1 VCVYICLYVYSL
13 YVYSVYTCISID
25 MYVCVYVYIYIHIHI
40 HIHIHTNRYIRSPL
54 SEGGDD
60 DHEVLAC
67 KGGFN
72 VFCVLVGWV
81 LMCVCY
87 NIYSYDA
94 VMIAKL
100 YSI

>member
-25 MYVCVYVYIYIHIHI
+25 MYVCVYVYIYIHI

-87 NIYSYDA
+87 NI
-94 VMIAKL
+94 
-100 YSI
+100 